1 MNHSCL
7 ICDKYICCKPVNP
20 FSKPVQAYW
29 GEIVV
34 YKFIGKIL
42 EKRKYDKKLRKKYF
56 KKNELTMTRTKWKK
70 IFKKLF
76 DASYVINCL
85 LNKIFK

>member
-29 GEIVV
+29 GEIAV

-56 KKNELTMTRTKWKK
+56 KKWTDNDKNKMKK
-70 IFKKLF
+70 IFKKLV
-76 DASYVINCL
+76 DASYVINYL

>member
-56 KKNELTMTRTKWKK
+56 KKMNWQWQEQNEKRFLKSCSMPHMW
-70 IFKKLF
+70 
-76 DASYVINCL
+76 
-85 LNKIFK
+85 